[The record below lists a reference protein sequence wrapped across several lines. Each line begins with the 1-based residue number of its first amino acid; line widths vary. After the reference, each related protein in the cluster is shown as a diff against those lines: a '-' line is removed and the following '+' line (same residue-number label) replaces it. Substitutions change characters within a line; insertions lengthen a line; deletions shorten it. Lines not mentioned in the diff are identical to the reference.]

1 MEESDQNLVGHVRMV
16 YMCWCLVEVLPAV
29 LANENPIV

>member
-16 YMCWCLVEVLPAV
+16 CWCLVEVLPAV
-29 LANENPIV
+29 LANESE